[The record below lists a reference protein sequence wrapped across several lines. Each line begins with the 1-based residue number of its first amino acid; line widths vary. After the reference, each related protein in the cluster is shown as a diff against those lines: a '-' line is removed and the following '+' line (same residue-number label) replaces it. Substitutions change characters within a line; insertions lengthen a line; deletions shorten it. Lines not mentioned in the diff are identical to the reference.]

1 MFDSLFKTENSNEKE
16 VTIEHCFPDIK
27 SEQFAAEAGDEGGG
41 DDGFRRI
48 VFGDSAH
55 SLSGDRL
62 NQFTAEEGECSEGE
76 YFNKNEISDLKKEA
90 YSKGF
95 EEGKKIGVESEKK
108 IVASLLDDFRGA
120 VAGLEEFKENL
131 CRDAEKSAFKF
142 AFCLAEKILRVE
154 VEKKNNAVLKII
166 KEALK
171 KIMDDESV
179 TIKINPSDLSYLE
192 NSGFL
197 QSGDIVAGENVKFEA
212 DPEISRG
219 GCLVEAD
226 SGLIDARIE
235 SQLSVIKQSF
245 SEEFF

>member
-1 MFDSLFKTENSNEKE
+1 MFDGLFKTEKLKDKE
-16 VTIEHCFPDIK
+16 VAMEHCFPDITA
-27 SEQFAAEAGDEGGG
+27 EQFAAATTDEGGG

-48 VFGDSAH
+48 AFGDSAH
-55 SLSGDRL
+55 SLSGRRF
-62 NQFTAEEGECSEGE
+62 NQFTGGEDECS
-76 YFNKNEISDLKKEA
+76 NKNEISDLKKEA
-90 YSKGF
+90 YSEGF
-95 EEGKKIGVESEKK
+95 EKGKKIGAESEKK
-108 IVASLLDDFRGA
+108 IVDSLIDDFRGA

-131 CRDAEKSAFKF
+131 CRDVEKSAFKF

-154 VEKKNNAVLKII
+154 IEKKNDAVIKII

-179 TIKINPSDLSYLE
+179 TIKINPSDLSYIE
-192 NSGFL
+192 NSGFSQL
-197 QSGDIVAGENVKFEA
+197 GDIVAGESVKFEA